1 MPPTEP
7 LEVQTEPLTPRR
19 EQADRS
25 RRTGSPSSPR
35 IHPAVLDSRARRLS
49 HELVVVQA
57 ACDDD
62 GQELAQPATPSRME
76 QARDDLLR
84 FMERPCWARLVSG
97 ARLEPWTRQIPR
109 HALLT
114 RVSLW
119 RGQAVVHLLGIVGS
133 GALFFFL
140 LMNWQACNLQHP
152 CRVACNPVPRSL
164 RPAADRLGPAL
175 RRLARLS

>member
-97 ARLEPWTRQIPR
+97 ARLEPWTQQIPR
-109 HALLT
+109 QPTRTREPLAWTGGRAPARDRRLRRPLL
-114 RVSLW
+114 LPPHELA
-119 RGQAVVHLLGIVGS
+119 G
-133 GALFFFL
+133 
-140 LMNWQACNLQHP
+140 LQP
-152 CRVACNPVPRSL
+152 ATPVPRSL
-164 RPAADRLGPAL
+164 QPRAA
-175 RRLARLS
+175 